1 MNLKRTIKRAIPKWI
16 LNKILLTFPIIYSLK
31 FVNYETNMS
40 VEAISELLKQL
51 SLALELEGN
60 IIECG
65 SSRCGASVIIAK
77 YLQSNRTKKLIY
89 ACDSFEGF
97 DQNELHKEKDAGLT
111 NTPDNSFTST
121 SIIYVKSKI
130 TALGVDSIVIPIK
143 GYFKDTLP
151 NIDSKFCFALVDC
164 DLRESMVFCAEAI
177 WPSLVSGGQILFDDY
192 TDNDFM
198 GARLAIDQFIDKYRN
213 EIQEH
218 RLLSRLYS
226 VVKK

>member
-1 MNLKRTIKRAIPKWI
+1 
-16 LNKILLTFPIIYSLK
+16 
-31 FVNYETNMS
+31 MS
-40 VEAISELLKQL
+40 EV
-51 SLALELEGN
+51 
-60 IIECG
+60 
-65 SSRCGASVIIAK
+65 R
-77 YLQSNRTKKLIY
+77 
-89 ACDSFEGF
+89 
-97 DQNELHKEKDAGLT
+97 
-111 NTPDNSFTST
+111 
-121 SIIYVKSKI
+121 IIYVKSKI